1 MVLALVGLLVAL
13 LATFLGAVAGLG
25 GGVIIKPVLDSL
37 GMLELTS
44 ISLLSSCTVLAMS
57 VTSTLRYRARG
68 CTYPPQIG
76 ALCLGSVGGGLV
88 GQTLFKAAVSQVPP
102 ALVSV
107 IQSAVIIALL
117 AAILGKERIP
127 RLQVRN
133 TALTILTGLVLG
145 MLSAFLGIGG
155 GPINVA
161 ALCILFSMAVRDAAV
176 SSVLIILFSQVS
188 NLVTMALSG
197 GMAAAAGDA
206 WMLLLMVPAGVIGG
220 LVGARCNRLF
230 TERTVNR
237 LFNST
242 LLLVIALCVYN
253 IIQAVM

>member
-1 MVLALVGLLVAL
+1 MVLAMVGLLVAL

-68 CTYPPQIG
+68 CTYPPQIL
-76 ALCLGSVGGGLV
+76 ALCLGSVAGGLA
-88 GQTLFKAAVSQVPP
+88 GQSLFKAAVSQIPS
-102 ALVSV
+102 ATVSV
-107 IQSAVIIALL
+107 IQSAVIMVLL
-117 AAILGKERIP
+117 GAILFKEKIP
-127 RLQVRN
+127 AVCIRSSV
-133 TALTILTGLVLG
+133 LTTLVGLLLG

-161 ALCILFSMAVRDAAV
+161 ALCLLFSMTVRDAAV
-176 SSVLIILFSQVS
+176 SSVLIILCSQVS
-188 NLVTMALSG
+188 NLATMALSG
-197 GMAAAAGDA
+197 GMAAAAQDA
-206 WMLLLMVPAGVIGG
+206 WVLAIMVPAGVIGG
-220 LVGARCNRLF
+220 LLGARCNRLF
-230 TERTVNR
+230 SERTVNR
-237 LFNST
+237 LFNGT

-253 IIQAVM
+253 IIQAIG